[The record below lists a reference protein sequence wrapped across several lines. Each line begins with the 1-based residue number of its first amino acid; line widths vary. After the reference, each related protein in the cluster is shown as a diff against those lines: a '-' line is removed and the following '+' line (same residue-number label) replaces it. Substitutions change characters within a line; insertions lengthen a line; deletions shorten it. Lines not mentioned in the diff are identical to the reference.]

1 MLASRVQMLVMLLAV
16 PGIGMLA
23 ACGGGGSD
31 SDSSSVSAGSASA
44 TGSSASSSASS
55 RNSSSAASGGSS
67 SVSSSA
73 AGSAASSSSASVAS
87 STSSSANS
95 SSAKSSSASSGS
107 ITNSADV
114 PAGYSLAWHDEF
126 DTDGLPDSANWV
138 YDTEANATGWYNN
151 ELQYYAVAR
160 LANSHAAAG
169 VLSITA
175 TREALTTASD
185 YGGQQY
191 TSARLITRGKASWT
205 YGYFEIRAKLPCGQG
220 TWPAIWMLGT
230 ADNWPASGEIDI
242 MEQTGQQPTLIEGTI
257 HNSATAGTSG
267 DGGTTTLSDA
277 CSAFHNYEMTWTADK
292 IVIAVDGK
300 AYHTYNNPGTGTAA
314 WPFSAPQYL
323 LLNLAIGGDMGGT
336 VDDSIFPRSMLVEYV
351 RVYQKK

>member
-1 MLASRVQMLVMLLAV
+1 V

-31 SDSSSVSAGSASA
+31 SDSSSASASSASA
-44 TGSSASSSASS
+44 AGSSASSLSTRSSSSSASS
-55 RNSSSAASGGSS
+55 VNSAMSSSAAT
-67 SVSSSA
+67 
-73 AGSAASSSSASVAS
+73 SAASSSSASVAS
-87 STSSSANS
+87 SASSRASSS
-95 SSAKSSSASSGS
+95 S

-160 LANSHAAAG
+160 LANSHAVAG
-169 VLSITA
+169 VLYITA

-205 YGYFEIRAKLPCGQG
+205 YGYFEIRARLPCGQG

-242 MEQTGQQPTLIEGTI
+242 MEQPGQQPTLIEGTI

-267 DGGTTTLSDA
+267 DGATTTLSDA

-300 AYHTYNNPGTGTAA
+300 AYHTYGNPGTGTAA
-314 WPFSAPQYL
+314 WPFNASQYL
-323 LLNLAIGGDMGGT
+323 LLNLAIGGDMGGK
-336 VDDSIFPRSMLVEYV
+336 VDDSIFPRSMQVEYV